1 MRKGSSNWT
10 SFPNIWEL
18 SPIAKQWTHWQQ
30 IWRKTWKLRNNIC
43 CCLKI
48 GKRKKLFSSN
58 KKNQMSLYG
67 YLSIKQRHMYRLK
80 RRFSMH
86 HILWAIQTKERT
98 KKRRRRSFVLSW
110 ESFVEFF
117 GWWRI
122 KPYNMTFHLHVWFS
136 YKIA

>member
-1 MRKGSSNWT
+1 MNQINVQHKCWPNFVRYIIFIINTIVYINDLWT
-10 SFPNIWEL
+10 VLLNS
-18 SPIAKQWTHWQQ
+18 
-30 IWRKTWKLRNNIC
+30 NIC

-48 GKRKKLFSSN
+48 GKKTFFFLQI
-58 KKNQMSLYG
+58 KNQMSLYG
-67 YLSIKQRHMYRLK
+67 YLSIKQQHMYRWK